1 MADMEDRESE
11 AVRAYRRTLAEVAQR
26 QVVAEAEDVL
36 TTAWIAELEQARCDA
51 LADGDA
57 VLSEQYAAR
66 ERLHKAQRAAD
77 PRELA
82 RAQAE
87 LSQVETAHTSE
98 LHKVRVLV
106 EAVDAELEHACLVGV
121 ERAQA
126 LSEDLSRL
134 GAAWA
139 DAYGGADAHGG

>member
-1 MADMEDRESE
+1 MANMEDRGTE
-11 AVRAYRRTLAEVAQR
+11 AVRVYRRTLGEVVER
-26 QVVAEAEDVL
+26 QVVADAEDIL

-66 ERLHKAQRAAD
+66 ERVHQAQQAAD

-82 RAQAE
+82 RAQAR
-87 LSQVETAHTSE
+87 LSQVQTAHTSE

-106 EAVDAELEHACLVGV
+106 EAVDAELQQACLVGV
-121 ERAQA
+121 QRAQA
-126 LSEDLSRL
+126 LSEELSRL

-139 DAYGGADAHGG
+139 DAYGAGHED